1 MEKQFTLKDYQIGEF
16 AKRMGVSSHFLK
28 YYEETGILQ
37 PETHET
43 GYRFYNMWDASIV
56 LECKRMKNIGFSV
69 KESRK
74 ILTDSTAPELDH
86 LLQEHQSRLLEEI
99 RQKQRTAAA
108 IQNLRADL
116 KFCLKKEWQICSSK
130 PVWFLPHTVGQQFSG
145 DKGVYQQLTR
155 WADAMPTVRSTQRLT
170 FLGDD
175 QWQAE
180 WGFSVPAEEAAAI
193 GLKTSSPAVL
203 MSTEKNLHP
212 VHQLSRQ
219 PGTGKRAA
227 LSPIQPARCAHS
239 LHEFG
244 SRAGHVERSGC
255 LHLKKRHPA
264 GILHPADPGN
274 RKLIPKQQKP
284 RGRPLT
290 EQERCGAFYFPLFC
304 NFCAGFSLAAGRQL
318 FQRQQFFL

>member
-99 RQKQRTAAA
+99 QQKQRTTAA

-155 WADAMPTVRSTQRLT
+155 WVDAMPTVRSTQRLT

-203 MSTEKNLHP
+203 MST
-212 VHQLSRQ
+212 
-219 PGTGKRAA
+219 
-227 LSPIQPARCAHS
+227 
-239 LHEFG
+239 
-244 SRAGHVERSGC
+244 
-255 LHLKKRHPA
+255 
-264 GILHPADPGN
+264 
-274 RKLIPKQQKP
+274 
-284 RGRPLT
+284 
-290 EQERCGAFYFPLFC
+290 
-304 NFCAGFSLAAGRQL
+304 
-318 FQRQQFFL
+318 

>member
-37 PETHET
+37 PETHEN

-99 RQKQRTAAA
+99 RQKQRTTAAL
-108 IQNLRADL
+108 QNLRADL

-180 WGFSVPAEEAAAI
+180 WGFSIPAEEAAAI

-203 MSTEKNLHP
+203 MSTEKTFIQYTNYP
-212 VHQLSRQ
+212 VNR
-219 PGTGKRAA
+219 KRAKEQHFHQYNQ
-227 LSPIQPARCAHS
+227 LVAHIRRMN
-239 LHEFG
+239 LVPG
-244 SRAGHVERSGC
+244 QVM
-255 LHLKKRHPA
+255 LKEVVAYTLKNGTRQVYC
-264 GILHPADPGN
+264 IL
-274 RKLIPKQQKP
+274 RIPV
-284 RGRPLT
+284 T
-290 EQERCGAFYFPLFC
+290 E
-304 NFCAGFSLAAGRQL
+304 N
-318 FQRQQFFL
+318 

>member
-56 LECKRMKNIGFSV
+56 LKCKRMKNIGFSV

-99 RQKQRTAAA
+99 RQKQRTTAA

-116 KFCLKKEWQICSSK
+116 RFCLKKEWQICSSK

-145 DKGVYQQLTR
+145 DKGVYQQLTH
-155 WADAMPTVRSTQRLT
+155 WVDAMPTVRSTQRLT
-170 FLGDD
+170 FLEGG

-193 GLKTSSPAVL
+193 GLKTSFPAVL
-203 MSTEKNLHP
+203 MSTEKTFIQYTNYPVNRERAKEQHFHQYNQLVAHIRRMNLVPGQVMLKEVVAYTLKNGTRQVYCILRIP
-212 VHQLSRQ
+212 V
-219 PGTGKRAA
+219 
-227 LSPIQPARCAHS
+227 
-239 LHEFG
+239 
-244 SRAGHVERSGC
+244 
-255 LHLKKRHPA
+255 
-264 GILHPADPGN
+264 
-274 RKLIPKQQKP
+274 
-284 RGRPLT
+284 T
-290 EQERCGAFYFPLFC
+290 E
-304 NFCAGFSLAAGRQL
+304 N
-318 FQRQQFFL
+318 

>member
-37 PETHET
+37 PETHEN

-56 LECKRMKNIGFSV
+56 LECKQMKNIGFSV

-99 RQKQRTAAA
+99 RQKQRTTAA

-155 WADAMPTVRSTQRLT
+155 WVDAMPTVRSTQRLT

-175 QWQAE
+175 
-180 WGFSVPAEEAAAI
+180 
-193 GLKTSSPAVL
+193 
-203 MSTEKNLHP
+203 
-212 VHQLSRQ
+212 
-219 PGTGKRAA
+219 
-227 LSPIQPARCAHS
+227 
-239 LHEFG
+239 
-244 SRAGHVERSGC
+244 
-255 LHLKKRHPA
+255 
-264 GILHPADPGN
+264 
-274 RKLIPKQQKP
+274 
-284 RGRPLT
+284 
-290 EQERCGAFYFPLFC
+290 
-304 NFCAGFSLAAGRQL
+304 
-318 FQRQQFFL
+318 

>member
-37 PETHET
+37 PETHEN

-99 RQKQRTAAA
+99 QQKQRTTAA

-180 WGFSVPAEEAAAI
+180 WGFSIPAEEAAAI

-203 MSTEKNLHP
+203 MSTEKTFIQYTNYP
-212 VHQLSRQ
+212 VNR
-219 PGTGKRAA
+219 KRAKEQHFHQYNQ
-227 LSPIQPARCAHS
+227 LVAHIRRMN
-239 LHEFG
+239 LVPG
-244 SRAGHVERSGC
+244 QVM
-255 LHLKKRHPA
+255 LKEVVAYTLKNGTRQVYC
-264 GILHPADPGN
+264 IL
-274 RKLIPKQQKP
+274 RIPV
-284 RGRPLT
+284 T
-290 EQERCGAFYFPLFC
+290 E
-304 NFCAGFSLAAGRQL
+304 N
-318 FQRQQFFL
+318 

>member
-37 PETHET
+37 PETHEN

-99 RQKQRTAAA
+99 RQKQRTTAA

-155 WADAMPTVRSTQRLT
+155 WVDAMPTVRSTQRLT

-180 WGFSVPAEEAAAI
+180 WGFSIPAEEAAAI

-203 MSTEKNLHP
+203 MSTEKTFIQYTNYP
-212 VHQLSRQ
+212 VNR
-219 PGTGKRAA
+219 KRAKEQHFHQYNQ
-227 LSPIQPARCAHS
+227 LVAHIRRMN
-239 LHEFG
+239 LVPG
-244 SRAGHVERSGC
+244 QVM
-255 LHLKKRHPA
+255 LKEVVAYTLKNGTRQVYC
-264 GILHPADPGN
+264 IL
-274 RKLIPKQQKP
+274 RIPV
-284 RGRPLT
+284 T
-290 EQERCGAFYFPLFC
+290 E
-304 NFCAGFSLAAGRQL
+304 N
-318 FQRQQFFL
+318 

>member
-1 MEKQFTLKDYQIGEF
+1 
-16 AKRMGVSSHFLK
+16 
-28 YYEETGILQ
+28 
-37 PETHET
+37 
-43 GYRFYNMWDASIV
+43 
-56 LECKRMKNIGFSV
+56 MKNIGFSV

-99 RQKQRTAAA
+99 RQKQRTTAA

-155 WADAMPTVRSTQRLT
+155 WVDAMPTVRSTQRLT

-203 MSTEKNLHP
+203 MSTEKTFIQYTNYP
-212 VHQLSRQ
+212 VNR
-219 PGTGKRAA
+219 KRAKEQHFHQYNQ
-227 LSPIQPARCAHS
+227 LVAHIRRMN
-239 LHEFG
+239 LVPG
-244 SRAGHVERSGC
+244 QVM
-255 LHLKKRHPA
+255 LKEVVAYTLKNGTRQVYC
-264 GILHPADPGN
+264 IL
-274 RKLIPKQQKP
+274 RIPV
-284 RGRPLT
+284 T
-290 EQERCGAFYFPLFC
+290 E
-304 NFCAGFSLAAGRQL
+304 N
-318 FQRQQFFL
+318 

>member
-37 PETHET
+37 PETHEN

-99 RQKQRTAAA
+99 RQKQRTTAA

-180 WGFSVPAEEAAAI
+180 WGFSIPAEEAAAI

-203 MSTEKNLHP
+203 MSTEKTFIQYTNYP
-212 VHQLSRQ
+212 VNR
-219 PGTGKRAA
+219 KRAKEQHFHQYNQ
-227 LSPIQPARCAHS
+227 LVAHIRRMN
-239 LHEFG
+239 LVPG
-244 SRAGHVERSGC
+244 QVM
-255 LHLKKRHPA
+255 LKEVVAYTLKNGTRQVYC
-264 GILHPADPGN
+264 IL
-274 RKLIPKQQKP
+274 RIPV
-284 RGRPLT
+284 T
-290 EQERCGAFYFPLFC
+290 E
-304 NFCAGFSLAAGRQL
+304 N
-318 FQRQQFFL
+318 